1 MSHDFMTIDELTKQ
15 LGRERRE
22 VERMVSRGRI
32 PGRRVG
38 GEWRFNRVEITQ
50 WLETELRDFDDQ
62 GLAQV
67 ELTQRST
74 ELNPLSPISQLISPE
89 TIQVPLDAGT
99 KPSVLQ
105 SMVEVAGR
113 TWQVLEP
120 AAVLEAVKQREAVMS
135 TGFDNGIAIP
145 HPRNPMPE
153 ALSDSVVAFGRTL
166 SGIPF
171 GGPKRSLT
179 DMFFLVLARDSGTH
193 LQILARLGRLMQLP
207 DFTDN
212 LRAAETSA
220 DAYALICDA
229 DASIDT

>member
-1 MSHDFMTIDELTKQ
+1 MSRDFMTIDELMRQ

-22 VERMVSRGRI
+22 VERLVSRGRI
-32 PGRRVG
+32 PGRRVR

-50 WLETELRDFDDQ
+50 WLETELRDLDDQ
-62 GLAQV
+62 GLARV
-67 ELTQRST
+67 EKTQQSAD
-74 ELNPLSPISQLISPE
+74 LNPRSPISQLISPE

-105 SMVEVAGR
+105 SLVEVAGR

-135 TGFDNGIAIP
+135 TGFDSGIAIP
-145 HPRNPMPE
+145 HPRNPLPE
-153 ALSDSVVAFGRTL
+153 AIGDSVVAFGRTL

-171 GGPKRSLT
+171 GAPKRSLT
-179 DMFFLVLARDSGTH
+179 DMFFLVLARDSKTH
-193 LQILARLGRLMQLP
+193 LHILARLGRLMQLP
-207 DFTDN
+207 DFVEN

-220 DAYALICDA
+220 DAYSVICDA
-229 DASIDT
+229 DSSIDA

>member
-1 MSHDFMTIDELTKQ
+1 MSRDFMTIDELMTQ

-32 PGRRVG
+32 PGRRVS
-38 GEWRFNRVEITQ
+38 GEWRFNRLEITQ
-50 WLETELRDFDDQ
+50 WLETEIRDFDDDD
-62 GLAQV
+62 LARV
-67 ELTQRST
+67 EQTQQSID
-74 ELNPLSPISQLISPE
+74 LNPKSPLSQLISLE
-89 TIQVPLDAGT
+89 TIEVPLDAGT

-105 SMVEVAGR
+105 SLVEVAGR

-135 TGFDNGIAIP
+135 TGFDNGVAIP
-145 HPRNPMPE
+145 HPRNPLPE
-153 ALSDSVVAFGRTL
+153 ALSDSVVAFGRTT

-179 DMFFLVLARDSGTH
+179 DLFFLVLARDSTTH
-193 LQILARLGRLMQLP
+193 LQILARIGRLMQLP
-207 DFTDN
+207 DFVHS

-220 DAYALICDA
+220 DAYTLICPA
-229 DASIDT
+229 DTQIN

>member
-1 MSHDFMTIDELTKQ
+1 MTIEELMTQ
-15 LGRERRE
+15 LGRERRD

-38 GEWRFNRVEITQ
+38 GEWRFNRLEITQ
-50 WLETELRDFDDQ
+50 WLETELREFDEED
-62 GLAQV
+62 LARV
-67 ELTQRST
+67 EQTQQSADLDPR
-74 ELNPLSPISQLISPE
+74 SPISQLISRQ

-105 SMVEVAGR
+105 SLVEVAGR

-120 AAVLEAVKQREAVMS
+120 AAVLDAVKQRETVMS

-145 HPRNPMPE
+145 HPRNPLPE
-153 ALSDSVVAFGRTL
+153 ALSDSVIAFGRTL

-171 GGPKRSLT
+171 GAPRRSLT
-179 DMFFLVLARDSGTH
+179 DMFFLVLARDSTTH

-207 DFTDN
+207 DFADQ
-212 LRAAETSA
+212 LRSAETSA
-220 DAYALICDA
+220 EAFDVIRCCDA
-229 DASIDT
+229 VIDG